1 MEWCSRGIQLRF
13 RIEPSGLALA
23 AAYAVLCWAARQVSM
38 DQFYLPAGIR
48 VAALLLVAPRMW
60 PYLFLGEYAYFAH
73 MRVPMIERYGLAWVI
88 VSSACLMPAVALIVR
103 WHRRMMADRT
113 DAWFISAAIWC
124 ATTATLLN
132 LSFSHLLWPVP
143 HQNDFLTDAARG
155 AMGQFAG
162 ILTVVPVALLWIR
175 RSSGWQW
182 TLRHRV
188 ATVCCVLAIG
198 GIGLIAIQAPADA
211 SSLKTSL
218 QVSTA
223 IPAIALTC
231 MHGWRGAAIGVPL
244 LNMAIGMSTKGGEP
258 WSFDSSTF
266 VAQQTLLVSGVAL
279 HALGYSI
286 SHYYVQCIS
295 GRQRERLSMEQA
307 RASHIGSEMSLRQ
320 RVLDM
325 RTMGEA
331 IDHSLSEIAH
341 YLRESG
347 HADLSRSL
355 LQVSVANS
363 RKFREQTSLVYPT
376 CLEHVGLYLSVQL
389 SGLGE
394 VWTRSRRV
402 LYPRM
407 AGDPCALSN
416 GLQLAAY
423 RLLADAVSLLLEQ
436 EKGKVRV
443 QARCGRVGARKG
455 ILLVVA
461 LIDEDQ
467 RISEATM
474 GMVIEQLTGRTLAYG
489 GTVQCRRNR
498 IRMLLVESNS
508 AAPAGA
514 A

>member
-1 MEWCSRGIQLRF
+1 MEWYRRGIQLSF
-13 RIEPSGLALA
+13 RIEPAGFALA
-23 AAYAVLCWAARQVSM
+23 AAYALLCWAARQVSM

-48 VAALLLVAPRMW
+48 VAALLLFPPRMW

-73 MRVPMIERYGLAWVI
+73 MRVPMIERYGVAWVI
-88 VSSACLMPAVALIVR
+88 LSSAFLMPAVALIVR
-103 WHRRMMADRT
+103 WHRRMMAART
-113 DAWFISAAIWC
+113 DAWFISAAITC
-124 ATTATLLN
+124 AATATLLN
-132 LSFSHLLWPVP
+132 LCFSHLFWPVP
-143 HQNDFLTDAARG
+143 HHNDFLTDAARG

-182 TLRHRV
+182 TRRYRI

-198 GIGLIAIQAPADA
+198 GIGLFALQAPADA
-211 SSLKTSL
+211 SFFKTSL

-244 LNMAIGMSTKGGEP
+244 LNLAIGMSSKGGEP
-258 WSFDSSTF
+258 WAFDSSTF

-279 HALGYSI
+279 LALGYSI

-295 GRQRERLSMEQA
+295 GRQRELLSMAHA

-325 RTMGEA
+325 RTMGEG
-331 IDHSLSEIAH
+331 IDHSLSEIAY
-341 YLRESG
+341 YLRENG
-347 HADLSRSL
+347 HAVLSRSL

-402 LYPRM
+402 LSPRM

-423 RLLADAVSLLLEQ
+423 RLLADAVSLLLQ
-436 EKGKVRV
+436 REKGQVRV
-443 QARCGRVGARKG
+443 QARCGRVGESTG
-455 ILLVVA
+455 IVLVVA
-461 LIDEDQ
+461 LIDVDQ

-474 GMVIEQLTGRTLAYG
+474 EMVIEQLTGRTLAYG

-498 IRMLLVESNS
+498 IRMLLLDSNN
-508 AAPAGA
+508 AARAWVA
-514 A
+514 